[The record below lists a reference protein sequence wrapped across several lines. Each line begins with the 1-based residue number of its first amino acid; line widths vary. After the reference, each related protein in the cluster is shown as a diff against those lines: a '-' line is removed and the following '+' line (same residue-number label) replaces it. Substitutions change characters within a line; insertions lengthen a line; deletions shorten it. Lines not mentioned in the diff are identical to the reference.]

1 LERRNRVAEFNALFA
16 CRFRGS
22 CRGLRSISIFRF
34 PRSSVFERFI
44 AGQFQM
50 AGTVRGGGLFRK
62 KLRCNTI
69 ITECNGLLLKLAVRV
84 AFIFLLFIFF
94 QR

>member
-62 KLRCNTI
+62 NCAAT
-69 ITECNGLLLKLAVRV
+69 
-84 AFIFLLFIFF
+84 
-94 QR
+94 Q